1 MAKVLWEELLQ
12 RIESGMTT
20 GADADIV
27 RDLLDEKLDLEIELA
42 KFGIDDEEFADND
55 IISSEFDLTRL
66 DDDAE

>member
-27 RDLLDEKLDLEIELA
+27 RDLLEQNLDLEIELA